1 MALKLVRSFFQGLCV
16 LGYCVAPLDIAALVA
31 CFIRIIWVRAPIAI
45 AGWAWSV
52 WGMCCALMQ
61 VQSTETD
68 LDCSVSELLGWR
80 KNRTAAC
87 STCRIPTLVS
97 YSAGFRWFPL
107 LELTT
112 HVKDSF
118 TLCWLG

>member
-1 MALKLVRSFFQGLCV
+1 MLTMVSYLVVVGRQSVSIGITCAASMTLILIRSFFQGLCV

-52 WGMCCALMQ
+52 WGMCYAPIQ
-61 VQSTETD
+61 VQSTD
-68 LDCSVSELLGWR
+68 IDPDCSVSELLGWR

-97 YSAGFRWFPL
+97 
-107 LELTT
+107 
-112 HVKDSF
+112 
-118 TLCWLG
+118 